1 MPNLEL
7 YETQIKALNQIH
19 NGSVVVG
26 STGSGKSRVG
36 LAYIY
41 LNELKGTMQI
51 NGKGKWSP
59 PKIKKDLYIITTA
72 RKRDSHDWDKEMIP
86 FRLSTDVSLSEG
98 NIKVVVDSWNCIQKY
113 VNVYGALF
121 IFDEQ
126 KTTSGKKWS
135 KAFIKIAKKNRW
147 IMLSATPADNY
158 NDLVSLFIANGYFK
172 NKTEFNM
179 RHVVFKPYMKYP
191 VVDHYIGTGTL
202 NYYRRQMYVIMDSQ
216 RKIHRESQ
224 IIRCKYSKENYKT
237 IWKKR
242 WDYFDNE
249 PIEESGKLCY
259 LLRRVVNED
268 EDRINHLID
277 ILKEHPTAIIFY
289 NYSPELELLR
299 ETFSKIHYKFTEW
312 NGEKHEEVPQGNK
325 WVYLCQYNSCSEAWN
340 CITTNTMIFYSLN
353 YSYKTT
359 VQAAGRIDR
368 SNSPYDILYYY
379 YLSSYSPI
387 DLAIQKALHEKRNFN
402 ERSFATE

>member
-36 LAYIY
+36 LAYMY
-41 LNELKGTMQI
+41 LNELQGTLQI
-51 NGKGKWSP
+51 NGKGRWSP

-72 RKRDSHDWDKEMIP
+72 RKRDSHDWDKEMLP
-86 FRLSTDVSLSEG
+86 FRLSTDISLSEG
-98 NIKVVVDSWNCIQKY
+98 KIKVVVDSWNCIQKY
-113 VNVYGALF
+113 VNVYGSLF

-402 ERSFATE
+402 ERSFVTE

>member
-7 YETQIKALNQIH
+7 YPSQIEALKKMH
-19 NGSVVVG
+19 NGCVLVG
-26 STGSGKSRVG
+26 GTGSGKSRTS
-36 LAYIY
+36 LAYMY
-41 LNELKGTMQI
+41 LMELKGTLQI
-51 NGKGKWSP
+51 NSKGRWSP

-72 RKRDSHDWDKEMIP
+72 RKRDSHDWDKEMLP
-86 FRLSTDVSLSEG
+86 FRLSTDISLSEG
-98 NIKVVVDSWNCIQKY
+98 KIKVVVDSWNCIQKY

-224 IIRCKYSKENYKT
+224 IIRCNYSKENYKT

-242 WDYFDNE
+242 WNYFDNE

-359 VQAAGRIDR
+359 VQASGRIDR

>member
-1 MPNLEL
+1 MVNLEL
-7 YETQIKALNQIH
+7 YPSQIEALKKMH
-19 NGSVVVG
+19 NGCVLVG
-26 STGSGKSRVG
+26 GTGSGKSRTG
-36 LAYIY
+36 LAYMY
-41 LNELKGTMQI
+41 LNELKGGLQI

-59 PKIKKDLYIITTA
+59 PKVKKDLYIITTA
-72 RKRDSHDWDKEMIP
+72 RKRDSHDWDKEMLP
-86 FRLSTDVSLSEG
+86 FRLSTDISLSEG
-98 NIKVVVDSWNCIQKY
+98 KIKVIVDSWNCIQKY

-135 KAFIKIAKKNRW
+135 KAFIKIAKRNRW

-224 IIRCKYSKENYKT
+224 IIRCNYSKENYKI

-242 WDYFDNE
+242 WNYFDNE

-299 ETFSKIHYKFTEW
+299 ETFSKLHYKFTEW

-368 SNSPYDILYYY
+368 SNSPYDVLYYY

-387 DLAIQKALHEKRNFN
+387 DLAIQKALKEKRNFN
-402 ERSFATE
+402 ERSFVVE

>member
-7 YETQIKALNQIH
+7 YPSQIEALKKMH
-19 NGSVVVG
+19 NGCVLVG
-26 STGSGKSRVG
+26 GTGSGKSRTS
-36 LAYIY
+36 LAYMY
-41 LNELKGTMQI
+41 LNELKGTLQI
-51 NGKGKWSP
+51 NGEGRWSP

-72 RKRDSHDWDKEMIP
+72 RKRDSHDWDKEMLP
-86 FRLSTDVSLSEG
+86 FRLSTDISLSEG
-98 NIKVVVDSWNCIQKY
+98 KIKVVVDSWNCIQKY

-224 IIRCKYSKENYKT
+224 IIRCNYSKENYKT

-299 ETFSKIHYKFTEW
+299 ETFTKIHYKFTEW

>member
-7 YETQIKALNQIH
+7 YPSQIEALKKMH
-19 NGSVVVG
+19 NGCVLVG
-26 STGSGKSRVG
+26 GTGSGKSRTS
-36 LAYIY
+36 LAYMY
-41 LNELKGTMQI
+41 LNELKGTLQI
-51 NGKGKWSP
+51 NGEGRWSP

-72 RKRDSHDWDKEMIP
+72 RKRDSHDWDKEMLP
-86 FRLSTDVSLSEG
+86 FRLSTDISLSEG
-98 NIKVVVDSWNCIQKY
+98 KIKVVVDSWNCIQKY

>member
-1 MPNLEL
+1 M
-7 YETQIKALNQIH
+7 H
-19 NGSVVVG
+19 NGCVLVG
-26 STGSGKSRVG
+26 GTGSGKSRTS
-36 LAYIY
+36 LAYMY
-41 LNELKGTMQI
+41 LNELKGTLQI
-51 NGKGKWSP
+51 NREGRWSP

-72 RKRDSHDWDKEMIP
+72 RKRDSHDWDKEMLP
-86 FRLSTDVSLSEG
+86 FRLSTDISLSEG
-98 NIKVVVDSWNCIQKY
+98 KIKVVVDSWNCIQKY

-224 IIRCKYSKENYKT
+224 IIRCNYSKENYKT

-242 WDYFDNE
+242 WNYFDNE

-359 VQAAGRIDR
+359 VQASGRIDR

>member
-7 YETQIKALNQIH
+7 YPSQIEALKKMH
-19 NGSVVVG
+19 NGCVLVG
-26 STGSGKSRVG
+26 GTGSGKSRTS
-36 LAYIY
+36 LAYMY
-41 LNELKGTMQI
+41 LNELKGTLQI
-51 NGKGKWSP
+51 NREGRWSP

-72 RKRDSHDWDKEMIP
+72 RKRDSHDWDKEMLP
-86 FRLSTDVSLSEG
+86 FRLSTDISLSEG
-98 NIKVVVDSWNCIQKY
+98 KIKVVVDSWNCIQKY

-224 IIRCKYSKENYKT
+224 IIRCNYSKENYKT

-242 WDYFDNE
+242 WNYFDNE

-359 VQAAGRIDR
+359 VQASGRIDR

>member
-36 LAYIY
+36 LAYMY
-41 LNELKGTMQI
+41 LNELKGTLQI
-51 NGKGKWSP
+51 NGKGRWSP

-98 NIKVVVDSWNCIQKY
+98 KIKVIVDSWNCIQKY

-135 KAFIKIAKKNRW
+135 KAFIKIAKRNRW

>member
-1 MPNLEL
+1 
-7 YETQIKALNQIH
+7 
-19 NGSVVVG
+19 
-26 STGSGKSRVG
+26 
-36 LAYIY
+36 
-41 LNELKGTMQI
+41 
-51 NGKGKWSP
+51 
-59 PKIKKDLYIITTA
+59 
-72 RKRDSHDWDKEMIP
+72 
-86 FRLSTDVSLSEG
+86 
-98 NIKVVVDSWNCIQKY
+98 
-113 VNVYGALF
+113 
-121 IFDEQ
+121 
-126 KTTSGKKWS
+126 
-135 KAFIKIAKKNRW
+135 
-147 IMLSATPADNY
+147 MLSATPADNY
-158 NDLVSLFIANGYFK
+158 SDLVSLFIANGYFK

-179 RHVVFKPYMKYP
+179 RHVVFKPYMNHP
-191 VVDHYIGTGTL
+191 DVDHYIGTGTL

-224 IIRCKYSKENYKT
+224 IIRCNYSKENYKI

-242 WDYFDNE
+242 WNYFDNE

>member
-7 YETQIKALNQIH
+7 YPSQIEALKKMH
-19 NGSVVVG
+19 NGCVLVG
-26 STGSGKSRVG
+26 GTGSGKSRTS
-36 LAYIY
+36 LAYMY
-41 LNELKGTMQI
+41 LMELKGTLQI
-51 NGKGKWSP
+51 NSKGRWSP

-72 RKRDSHDWDKEMIP
+72 RKRDSHDWDKEMLP
-86 FRLSTDVSLSEG
+86 FRLSTDISLSEG
-98 NIKVVVDSWNCIQKY
+98 KIKVVVDSWNCIQKY

-242 WDYFDNE
+242 WNYFDNE

-359 VQAAGRIDR
+359 VQASGRIDR

>member
-7 YETQIKALNQIH
+7 YPSQIEALKKMH
-19 NGSVVVG
+19 NGCVLVG
-26 STGSGKSRVG
+26 GTGSGKSRTS
-36 LAYIY
+36 LAYMY
-41 LNELKGTMQI
+41 LMELKGTLQI
-51 NGKGKWSP
+51 NREGRWSP

-72 RKRDSHDWDKEMIP
+72 RKRDSHDWDKEMLP
-86 FRLSTDVSLSEG
+86 FRLSTDISLSEG
-98 NIKVVVDSWNCIQKY
+98 KIKVVVDSWNCIQKY

-224 IIRCKYSKENYKT
+224 IIRCNYSKENYKT

-242 WDYFDNE
+242 WNYFDNE